1 MFILVSFAGKISS
14 EESSTYIHPE
24 VEGLSGP
31 GCNQEGEERPVSSRL
46 SLVPQRG
53 WSQGPGSFLPLCKRP
68 QKSLWEE
75 SWRGNKLQREA
86 KRNGRPLQFSQL
98 RKENRCCREKDHL
111 IHENTCFNNFS
122 FNSWSDKL
130 SLSCTLGLTFH
141 VGSAGGE

>member
-31 GCNQEGEERPVSSRL
+31 GCNQEGEECPVSSCL
-46 SLVPQRG
+46 SLVPRRG
-53 WSQGPGSFLPLCKRP
+53 WSQVRVPSCLCVKGPRKVSE
-68 QKSLWEE
+68 KSLREVTNCRE
-75 SWRGNKLQREA
+75 KQRET
-86 KRNGRPLQFSQL
+86 GRTLQFSQL

-111 IHENTCFNNFS
+111 IHETTCFNNFS

-130 SLSCTLGLTFH
+130 LLSCTLGLTFH